1 MSGSLRELGAQ
12 LAGEVVLPGDD
23 GWDAAR
29 SAWNLSVDQRPVAV
43 VLPGNAADVVATVR
57 LAGEHGLA
65 IAFNAGGHNPGP
77 IRWDDPTVLLKFER
91 MRGIEVDPAA
101 LRARVEA
108 GVLAKPL
115 AVAAGEHGLAFLSGT
130 AADVGVV
137 GYALGGGLS
146 WLARKYGLACN
157 SIAAADVVLADGR
170 HIRADCDTEPELFWG
185 IRGGGGNLGAVT
197 ALEFELVPLT
207 ELYAGAL
214 FWPVERAAEILS
226 TWRRWIDTVPD
237 TCESLGRML
246 QLPDVPFLPEQLR
259 GRPFVLVEA
268 ACIGTEADGVEL
280 LRPLRELEPEFDTF
294 TMMPPS
300 DLSLVNMDPEEPLP
314 YDGDGILLDAFP
326 AEAVEP
332 LVTSFVGSPLLH
344 VEVRHLG
351 GELAVELADHGVLD
365 AIDQPFVLF
374 TFGLALDA
382 EMLAAV
388 QDHAQRVLAAMAP
401 WDSGRRYLNFAETRV
416 DPRTIYP
423 AASFDRLI
431 QAKARYDPTNM
442 FRANHPLQRDSM
454 AAARPRQVNPATAPR
469 P

>member
-1 MSGSLRELGAQ
+1 MDAAEGMMEGTVSASFSGLREL
-12 LAGEVVLPGDD
+12 LAGDVVLPGDE

-43 VLPGNAADVVATVR
+43 VLPVNTDDVVATVR
-57 LAGEHGLA
+57 LAGERGLA
-65 IAFNAGGHNPGP
+65 IAFNAGGHNAGP
-77 IRWDDPTVLLKFER
+77 ISWDDPTILLKFDR
-91 MRGIEVDPAA
+91 MRRIEIDPAA
-101 LRARVEA
+101 RRARVEA

-130 AADVGVV
+130 SADVGVV

-146 WLARKYGLACN
+146 WLARTYGLACN
-157 SIAAADVVLADGR
+157 SIVAADVVLADGR
-170 HIRADCDTEPELFWG
+170 LVHADRDTEPELFWG
-185 IRGGGGNLGAVT
+185 LRGGGGNLAAVT

-214 FWPVERAAEILS
+214 FWPIERAGEVLS
-226 TWRRWIDTVPD
+226 AWRGWIDTVPE

-246 QLPDVPFLPEQLR
+246 QLPDVPFLPEYLR

-268 ACIGTEADGVEL
+268 ACLGSEADGVEL
-280 LRPLRELEPEFDTF
+280 LRPLRELQPEFDTF
-294 TMMPPS
+294 TMMPPT

-332 LVTSFVGSPLLH
+332 LVKAFVGSPLLH
-344 VEVRHLG
+344 AEVRHLAG
-351 GELAVELADHGVLD
+351 ALAVSSPEHGVLD
-365 AIDQPFVLF
+365 AIDEPFVLF

-382 EMLAAV
+382 DMLSAV

-423 AASFDRLI
+423 SVSFDRLM

-442 FRANHPLQRDSM
+442 FRANHPLHRTGG
-454 AAARPRQVNPATAPR
+454 A
-469 P
+469 